1 MRIESGGSRAAG
13 QDQGR
18 ESLIA
23 RGSLLSC
30 PVDRDHHRHTVHA
43 PGGQLPRDSYPG
55 RHIVPF
61 ERPFLLFCSGY
72 GGLRQFYD
80 GGYLCPGRCGAN
92 SVLSATAF
100 QRWSCGFF
108 GGEVFTSDDSFHATG
123 LGIAHNHTGLRRHLG
138 HVRFDD
144 QSCLVVLE
152 GRGIGNST
160 AEILDVVRSEQPPLP
175 WPQKRLTTLFSDFFP
190 TFPWVF

>member
-1 MRIESGGSRAAG
+1 MHDANLHWFADAESPVIDGIGHGLLEGHHRENSLPWWIRPGHGADADRVR
-13 QDQGR
+13 QVTGR
-18 ESLIA
+18 RSGLGIPIA

-80 GGYLCPGRCGAN
+80 GGYLCPGRCRGKLFAIRN
-92 SVLSATAF
+92 GLPAPVVRIL
-100 QRWSCGFF
+100 
-108 GGEVFTSDDSFHATG
+108 GGEVFGVNTLPHHG
-123 LGIAHNHTGLRRHLG
+123 RRN
-138 HVRFDD
+138 D
-144 QSCLVVLE
+144 
-152 GRGIGNST
+152 
-160 AEILDVVRSEQPPLP
+160 
-175 WPQKRLTTLFSDFFP
+175 
-190 TFPWVF
+190 